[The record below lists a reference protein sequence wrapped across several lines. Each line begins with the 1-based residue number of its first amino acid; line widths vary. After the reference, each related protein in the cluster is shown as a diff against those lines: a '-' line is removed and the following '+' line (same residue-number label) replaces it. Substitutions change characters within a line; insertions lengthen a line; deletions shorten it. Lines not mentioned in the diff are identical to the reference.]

1 MTDEEKRQMIA
12 LMLGD
17 IAGSP
22 YYPLFTDAQYG
33 QFLAMGKGS
42 VNSAVVFAAISASF
56 IVSSEATREVIGD
69 LSISKSTGTNY
80 LKALDYLVKN
90 AKSQIPAN
98 LMPWVGGLGERNKLL
113 DFRLCDRK
121 PLVCDTQPRARPP
134 CPSPS
139 NDLAVALKDTNLN
152 VAENARGIEAL
163 DTRVTTTEAQIE
175 LLDIGVA
182 STDADVGL
190 LSSRVTDVE
199 GKVTTLEHRVTDSED
214 KATTLEI
221 RVTGTES
228 GITALGGNITTLEAN
243 LSNVTSEVTATSSEM
258 TAVKQR
264 VLDTENVNVAQGVLI
279 DAQGG
284 YINTLKA
291 DTKYVDVDYLY
302 GGDDGYSG

>member
-1 MTDEEKRQMIA
+1 MSDEEKKMMIA

-17 IAGSP
+17 IEGSP

-56 IVSSEATREVIGD
+56 IVSSESTREQIGD
-69 LSISKSTGTNY
+69 LSIARSTGTNY

-113 DFRLCDRK
+113 DLRLCDKK
-121 PLVCDTQPRARPP
+121 PLVCDTRPKARQP
-134 CPSPS
+134 CYSPS
-139 NDLAVALKDTNLN
+139 SDLAVAGTETDIVELR
-152 VAENARGIEAL
+152 AELG
-163 DTRVTTTEAQIE
+163 TAQQE
-175 LLDIGVA
+175 
-182 STDADVGL
+182 
-190 LSSRVTDVE
+190 
-199 GKVTTLEHRVTDSED
+199 
-214 KATTLEI
+214 
-221 RVTGTES
+221 VTG
-228 GITALGGNITTLEAN
+228 
-243 LSNVTSEVTATSSEM
+243 TSSEM

-284 YINTLKA
+284 YINTLKT
-291 DTKYVDVDYLY
+291 DTKYVGVDYLY
-302 GGDDGYSG
+302 GGDDGYSS

>member
-1 MTDEEKRQMIA
+1 MSDEEKKMMIA

-17 IAGSP
+17 IEGSP

-56 IVSSEATREVIGD
+56 VVSSESTREQIGD
-69 LSISKSTGTNY
+69 LSIARSTGTNY

-113 DFRLCDRK
+113 DFRLCDKK
-121 PLVCDTQPRARPP
+121 PLVCDTRPKARQP
-134 CPSPS
+134 CYSPS
-139 NDLAVALKDTNLN
+139 SDLAVAGTETDIVELR
-152 VAENARGIEAL
+152 AELG
-163 DTRVTTTEAQIE
+163 TAQQE
-175 LLDIGVA
+175 
-182 STDADVGL
+182 
-190 LSSRVTDVE
+190 
-199 GKVTTLEHRVTDSED
+199 
-214 KATTLEI
+214 
-221 RVTGTES
+221 VTG
-228 GITALGGNITTLEAN
+228 
-243 LSNVTSEVTATSSEM
+243 TSSEM

-264 VLDTENVNVAQGVLI
+264 VIDTENVTVAQGVLI

-291 DTKYVDVDYLY
+291 DTKYVGVDYLY
-302 GGDDGYSG
+302 GGDDGYSS

>member
-1 MTDEEKRQMIA
+1 MSDEEKKMMIA

-17 IAGSP
+17 IEGSP

-56 IVSSEATREVIGD
+56 IVSSESTREQIGD
-69 LSISKSTGTNY
+69 LSIARSTGTNY
-80 LKALDYLVKN
+80 LKALGYLVKN

-113 DFRLCDRK
+113 DFRLCDKK
-121 PLVCDTQPRARPP
+121 PLVCDTRPKARQP
-134 CPSPS
+134 CYSPS
-139 NDLAVALKDTNLN
+139 SDLAVAGTETDIVELR
-152 VAENARGIEAL
+152 AELG
-163 DTRVTTTEAQIE
+163 TAQQE
-175 LLDIGVA
+175 
-182 STDADVGL
+182 
-190 LSSRVTDVE
+190 
-199 GKVTTLEHRVTDSED
+199 
-214 KATTLEI
+214 
-221 RVTGTES
+221 VTG
-228 GITALGGNITTLEAN
+228 
-243 LSNVTSEVTATSSEM
+243 TSSEM

-291 DTKYVDVDYLY
+291 DTKYVGVDYLY
-302 GGDDGYSG
+302 GGDDGYSS

>member
-1 MTDEEKRQMIA
+1 MSDEEKKQMIA

-22 YYPLFTDAQYG
+22 YYPLFTDTQYG

-152 VAENARGIEAL
+152 VAENARGI
-163 DTRVTTTEAQIE
+163 
-175 LLDIGVA
+175 
-182 STDADVGL
+182 
-190 LSSRVTDVE
+190 
-199 GKVTTLEHRVTDSED
+199 TTLEYKVTGTEE
-214 KATTLEI
+214 KVITLET

-228 GITALGGNITTLEAN
+228 GITVLGERVTTLEADVSN
-243 LSNVTSEVTATSSEM
+243 LTTEATGTSSEM
-258 TAVKQR
+258 TALKQR
-264 VLDTENVNVAQGVLI
+264 VLDTENVNVAQGVII

-291 DTKYVDVDYLY
+291 DTKYTGVDYLY
-302 GGDDGYSG
+302 GGSDGYSESTQSNGD

>member
-1 MTDEEKRQMIA
+1 MSDEEKKMMIA

-17 IAGSP
+17 IEGSP

-56 IVSSEATREVIGD
+56 IVSSESTREQIGD
-69 LSISKSTGTNY
+69 LSIARSTGTNY

-113 DFRLCDRK
+113 DFRLCDKK
-121 PLVCDTQPRARPP
+121 PLVCDTRPKARQP
-134 CPSPS
+134 CYSPS
-139 NDLAVALKDTNLN
+139 SDLAVALKDTNLN
-152 VAENARGIEAL
+152 VTENTKDIQTLEVRVDGHDHAISNIE
-163 DTRVTTTEAQIE
+163 T
-175 LLDIGVA
+175 GF
-182 STDADVGL
+182 
-190 LSSRVTDVE
+190 
-199 GKVTTLEHRVTDSED
+199 TTLEM
-214 KATTLEI
+214 
-221 RVTGTES
+221 RVTGTETD
-228 GITALGGNITTLEAN
+228 IVELRAELGTTQQ
-243 LSNVTSEVTATSSEM
+243 EVTGTSSEM

-284 YINTLKA
+284 YINTLKS
-291 DTKYVDVDYLY
+291 DTKYVGVDYLY
-302 GGDDGYSG
+302 GGDDGYSS